1 MLLPTV
7 LYTPSCVA
15 PRKKTWGRLKTK
27 EKKKVR
33 GQIESCGNAHMIPLN
48 VPDVP

>member
-15 PRKKTWGRLKTK
+15 PRKKTWGRLK
-27 EKKKVR
+27 KKVY
-33 GQIESCGNAHMIPLN
+33 GEIESCGNAHMIPLN